1 MFKAARATIFVLG
14 GWSYHCYLNDRVFTH
29 SNFSRQSF
37 HTFAL
42 FYKTDI
48 SHLFRGACAL
58 ARRGAGRS
66 G

>member
-42 FYKTDI
+42 FYKADI
-48 SHLFRGACAL
+48 SHLFRGVCAL
-58 ARRGAGRS
+58 VKPFIS
-66 G
+66 